1 MNKGI
6 IIPIDNNELN
16 ELLSETKETI
26 VTGILKNNSPAA
38 TFTQIDLWRVQKKKK
53 TLGSSTKW

>member
-1 MNKGI
+1 MSEGI
-6 IIPIDNNELN
+6 IMPIDNNELK
-16 ELLSETKETI
+16 ELLNETKETI
-26 VTGILKNNSPAA
+26 ATSILKNNSPAA

>member
-6 IIPIDNNELN
+6 IIPIDNNGLN
-16 ELLSETKETI
+16 ELLIETKETI
-26 VTGILKNNSPAA
+26 ATGALKNNGPAT
-38 TFTQIDLWRVQKKKK
+38 TFTLIDLWRVQKKKK